1 MQLWLNR
8 DGRSATITR
17 HVIRNSGRGSH
28 FRQFAATH
36 AHAISG
42 CVQDHQQDS
51 QTSSGRLLQRAEAAL
66 ADELE
71 RPLAPGLYLVA
82 TPIGNLADISL
93 RALAVLARA
102 DLIAAEDTRHSRKL
116 LSHFGIKGE
125 LTPYHEHNAA
135 KERPRLL
142 ARIKAGF
149 SVALISDAGTP
160 LISDPG
166 YKLVREALETGLTVV
181 SVPGASAALAALTSA
196 GLPTDTFLFAGF
208 LPPKGGAR
216 RKRLEELKPVPAT
229 LIFYETA
236 LRLSATLADM
246 SEMFGARE
254 AAVARELTKLH
265 ESVARGTPAELAAK
279 FNSSPELKG
288 EFVVLVGPPSASE
301 AEVGDEAI
309 LSSLKRALRQESF
322 RDAVRSVAEEL
333 KVKRSRV
340 YDLGLALERKGG
352 ELP

>member
-1 MQLWLNR
+1 MSL
-8 DGRSATITR
+8 GIA
-17 HVIRNSGRGSH
+17 GAPH

-42 CVQDHQQDS
+42 CVQDHEQDS
-51 QTSSGRLLQRAEAAL
+51 QTPSGRLLQRAEAAL

-166 YKLVREALETGLTVV
+166 YKLVREALEEELTVV

-246 SEMFGARE
+246 SEMFGARG
-254 AAVARELTKLH
+254 AGAGGIA
-265 ESVARGTPAELAAK
+265 
-279 FNSSPELKG
+279 
-288 EFVVLVGPPSASE
+288 PPS
-301 AEVGDEAI
+301 
-309 LSSLKRALRQESF
+309 
-322 RDAVRSVAEEL
+322 
-333 KVKRSRV
+333 
-340 YDLGLALERKGG
+340 
-352 ELP
+352 